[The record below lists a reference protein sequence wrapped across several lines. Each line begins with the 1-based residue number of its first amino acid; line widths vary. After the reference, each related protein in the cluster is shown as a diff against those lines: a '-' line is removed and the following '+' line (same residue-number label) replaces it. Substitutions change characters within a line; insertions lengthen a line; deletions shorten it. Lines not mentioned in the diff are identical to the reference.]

1 MPIAAYQEVTN
12 YWALGKILCD
22 IWTSCD
28 VLCCTASILHLV
40 AIALDR
46 YWAISNVNYG
56 SKRTN
61 FRIISMILVIWL
73 LSAVISILPH
83 VFGLSFHYSDS
94 NKQQNCQLTDNFI
107 YQIFS
112 TLGAFYLPLVVMCII
127 YWKIF
132 QVAKFRIRKKAFQRP
147 HANIAKNLPTQ
158 NVDAIVLIKE
168 KLNSFQ
174 EGKSNRSRSIN
185 SSNNNNSPENLENDK
200 NIQNLKI
207 DRSEEASISNTNKK
221 YSIIVKLTNT
231 RRSFREILAKKRAI
245 FKSILYFNKSAENQK
260 MIRNEQNHIKL
271 QKLDEKHDTI
281 SQFSFRTKESYNDD
295 YNEFESY
302 SIVDINKV
310 IDDQNLTLD
319 KIGKTLNQDNKINL
333 KDDKS
338 STTMV
343 PIAIPESYDT
353 QSFSDSRTLVNIKF
367 LANVRKLKH
376 SLSNQFFQFDQNY
389 KKKLCIR
396 PSKSFDIKIY
406 SNSLSNI
413 ESDDDETK
421 QSLNLKDITIHFEEN
436 SNNQTETVNQM
447 QVTKETEIKKDTE
460 NISLLGDINLCT
472 NNNSIRKL
480 QSNESIMIS
489 PIHKTQNSDTNLNSS
504 MKSGSSQ
511 TKPNSEL
518 GNRKSNKLKKRNK
531 IDIKRERKAAKTL
544 GIIMSCFILCWLPFF
559 IMQIINSICKQCAT
573 VLNNYPVVTILTW
586 LGYMNSLLNPII
598 YTIFSPDFR
607 EAFAKI
613 LFGKCLKRKKKL
625 FSLK

>member
-12 YWALGKILCD
+12 YWGLGNIVCD

-61 FRIISMILVIWL
+61 FRIISMILLIWL

-83 VFGLSFHYSDS
+83 IFGLSFLDDKSK
-94 NKQQNCQLTDNFI
+94 KQHCQLTDNFI

-112 TLGAFYLPLVVMCII
+112 TLGAFYLPLIVMCII

-147 HANIAKNLPTQ
+147 NLDTLKTYTTQ
-158 NVDAIVLIKE
+158 NVDAVELIKD
-168 KLNSFQ
+168 KLSSLQ
-174 EGKSNRSRSIN
+174 ESNRSRSIN
-185 SSNNNNSPENLENDK
+185 SSNNNNDNNSPRNVNDNDK
-200 NIQNLKI
+200 KVSASQSERECINKTNDNNI
-207 DRSEEASISNTNKK
+207 NKK

-231 RRSFREILAKKRAI
+231 RRSFREILSKKRAI
-245 FKSILYFNKSAENQK
+245 FKSILYFNKSVENQK
-260 MIRNEQNHIKL
+260 MIRNEQNRLKL
-271 QKLDEKHDTI
+271 EKLDEKYEII
-281 SQFSFRTKESYNDD
+281 SQLSFKTKESDNDD

-302 SIVDINKV
+302 SLVDINKV

-319 KIGKTLNQDNKINL
+319 NMRKALNQGIEIDRIHL

-338 STTMV
+338 TTTIV

-353 QSFSDSRTLVNIKF
+353 QSLNDTLINIKY
-367 LANVRKLKH
+367 LADARKLKH
-376 SLSNQFFQFDQNY
+376 SLSNQLFHLDQNY
-389 KKKLCIR
+389 KKKQFIR
-396 PSKSFDIKIY
+396 PSKSFDIEIY
-406 SNSLSNI
+406 TNNLSKI
-413 ESDDDETK
+413 ESEDDETK
-421 QSLNLKDITIHFEEN
+421 EQLYFKDVNFQIEKSNIKTGEFEQTNLLNKR
-436 SNNQTETVNQM
+436 TE
-447 QVTKETEIKKDTE
+447 D
-460 NISLLGDINLCT
+460 ISLLGDMNASIN
-472 NNNSIRKL
+472 NYNSLKKL
-480 QSNESIMIS
+480 SSNESIMIS
-489 PIHKTQNSDTNLNSS
+489 PTHQTQNFNKKLNSS
-504 MKSGSSQ
+504 INSGSSL
-511 TKPNSEL
+511 TKP
-518 GNRKSNKLKKRNK
+518 SNEATNGKANTLKKRNK

-559 IMQIINSICKQCAT
+559 IMQIINSVCKECAMF
-573 VLNNYPVVTILTW
+573 LNNYPIVTILTW

-607 EAFAKI
+607 QAFAKI
-613 LFGKCLKRKKKL
+613 LFGKCRKRKKKM
-625 FSLK
+625 FSFK